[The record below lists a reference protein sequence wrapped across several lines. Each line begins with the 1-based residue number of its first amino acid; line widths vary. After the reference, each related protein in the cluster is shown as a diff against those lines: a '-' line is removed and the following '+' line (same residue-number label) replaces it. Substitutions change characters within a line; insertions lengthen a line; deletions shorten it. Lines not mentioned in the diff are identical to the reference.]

1 MLAASG
7 CFRTEPRA
15 RVVLLSNGT
24 LSGPLPSFVSPSP
37 TEIQHSGS
45 PRAEGVARVG
55 TGVEFGG
62 RTGVEGLTR
71 GCLICM

>member
-37 TEIQHSGS
+37 TEIQPNGS
-45 PRAEGVARVG
+45 PRAEGVARGG

-62 RTGVEGLTR
+62 HSGVEELTR
-71 GCLICM
+71 GYFICM